1 MKKLLSLLFVL
12 LICLSLAGCGKNSS
26 TPLRPKD
33 SSLEFWIADSVKL
46 EDFSGHDEIAGWF
59 GAFEYLGTG
68 YRAVTDEDGM
78 NASRP
83 DIYVTY
89 IITAYPDYS
98 SGTLAVTG
106 IEITDPAVT
115 VYGLTV
121 KSSPEEW
128 DAVLREMGFEIR
140 RSGLAEKDGFRFSYS
155 GGEIRISAEVT
166 NKQGIVF

>member
-26 TPLRPKD
+26 TPPRPKD

-46 EDFSGHDEIAGWF
+46 EDFSGHDEVSGMF
-59 GAFEYLGTG
+59 GGVQYLGTG
-68 YRAVTDEDGM
+68 YHAVCDEDGM
-78 NASRP
+78 NPSRP
-83 DIYVTY
+83 DACVLYTV
-89 IITAYPDYS
+89 TAYPDYS

-140 RSGLAEKDGFRFSYS
+140 RNGLAEKDGFRFSYG